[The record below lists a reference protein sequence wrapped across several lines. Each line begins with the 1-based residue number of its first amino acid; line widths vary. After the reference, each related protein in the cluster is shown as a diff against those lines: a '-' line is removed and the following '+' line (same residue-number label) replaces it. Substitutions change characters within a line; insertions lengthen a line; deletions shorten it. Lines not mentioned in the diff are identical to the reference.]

1 MKDVTLNEIIEF
13 NVISFYL
20 YFKMSTISQMNK
32 IKMKNEKWDANQCLK
47 QIQIKKRVKI
57 LCKKEKLISK
67 AYFFC
72 YFCYIF
78 F

>member
-1 MKDVTLNEIIEF
+1 
-13 NVISFYL
+13 
-20 YFKMSTISQMNK
+20 MSTISQMNK